1 MPAARLSTLE
11 RLFYNGAMP
20 RGWPK
25 GKKRPH
31 PAYPQYDES
40 RSIPTLVQHFAAQAI
55 SRAKRNVEAGL
66 ALDAGSDPDAVL
78 AALGL
83 PPRSAVFDPHDISVD
98 FITAEA
104 PLRVHPRKRRRPAA

>member
-1 MPAARLSTLE
+1 
-11 RLFYNGAMP
+11 MP

-25 GKKRPH
+25 GKKRPR
-31 PAYPQYDES
+31 PAYPYYDES
-40 RSIPTLVQHFAAQAI
+40 RAIPTLVQHFAAQAI
-55 SRAKRNVEAGL
+55 SRAKRNVEDDL
-66 ALDAGSDPDAVL
+66 PFDAGSDPDAIL

-104 PLRVHPRKRRRPAA
+104 PLRVHPRKRKKPAA